1 MALCQPN
8 AASYAPLTDIAVS
21 PARPLSRHRLLASAF
36 NSCKPHQPFV
46 SPCPVA
52 PTGCW
57 ACGQGL
63 HDGRGPL
70 FLPFAF
76 IDCLTLG
83 NITSSCCELVRR
95 MFATSIKNPLEAET
109 VGQRRERKAKEPED
123 STRSSRSSFSARRE
137 TKSTKSSKFSV
148 FEAFGK
154 TPKTRVAP
162 RDDRLESNVKQQWNV
177 SPRTLP
183 ASPGLVPDSP
193 SSVLWPHSQ
202 GYCELSSS
210 PSVSKPKSIT
220 RCPRLYVVYAN
231 KDN

>member
-1 MALCQPN
+1 
-8 AASYAPLTDIAVS
+8 
-21 PARPLSRHRLLASAF
+21 
-36 NSCKPHQPFV
+36 
-46 SPCPVA
+46 
-52 PTGCW
+52 
-57 ACGQGL
+57 
-63 HDGRGPL
+63 
-70 FLPFAF
+70 
-76 IDCLTLG
+76 
-83 NITSSCCELVRR
+83 

-109 VGQRRERKAKEPED
+109 VGQRRERKAKEPEG
-123 STRSSRSSFSARRE
+123 STRSSTSSFSARRE

-148 FEAFGK
+148 FEAFSK

-162 RDDRLESNVKQQWNV
+162 RDDRLESNVKQDWTV

-183 ASPGLVPDSP
+183 ASPVPPDSP

-210 PSVSKPKSIT
+210 PSVSKPKCIT